1 MLNNSTS
8 IDSTQYSS
16 LPTGDYDEPHEIEE
30 SMKRRLQ
37 RTHVDQDEDLD
48 KLTISIQRLGQLS
61 LNIAGEIEMQD
72 GLVGLT
78 DEEAETVSASAIE
91 LEGQMALAQRQAEAT
106 NCYLLLFIVIVLSI
120 TFIVFVYK
128 EFLIR

>member
-37 RTHVDQDEDLD
+37 RTHADQDEDLD

>member
-1 MLNNSTS
+1 MLANSTN
-8 IDSTQYSS
+8 IDTTQYSS

-30 SMKRRLQ
+30 SMKRRFQ
-37 RTHVDQDEDLD
+37 RTHADQDEDLD
-48 KLTISIQRLGQLS
+48 KLTASIQRLGQLS

-72 GLVGLT
+72 GLVGMT
-78 DEEAETVSASAIE
+78 DEESETVSASAIE
-91 LEGQMALAQRQAEAT
+91 LEEQMTLAQRQAEAT

-128 EFLIR
+128 EYLLR